1 MCLCGVFC
9 FVAPNAEASCGS
21 VYCQAV
27 TVKVYE
33 PSHEHAGQRMKT
45 ASARRQQP
53 YGLLPPVETKGM
65 DTMVAAYTS
74 LVAARAQKM
83 RERAQKETASRR
95 NSSKGKQNK
104 AATRTVQRAA
114 QAGGGSTGTDTT
126 AEQEAATVVA
136 GTIWGMETR
145 GRRKTRRG
153 GCDADFPASAPQ
165 KKHQHPKKS
174 PKMPSPERPRT

>member
-1 MCLCGVFC
+1 M
-9 FVAPNAEASCGS
+9 
-21 VYCQAV
+21 

-95 NSSKGKQNK
+95 NSSKGKHNK

-114 QAGGGSTGTDTT
+114 QAGG
-126 AEQEAATVVA
+126 AAQAQTP
-136 GTIWGMETR
+136 
-145 GRRKTRRG
+145 RRSKRQR
-153 GCDADFPASAPQ
+153 Q
-165 KKHQHPKKS
+165 L
-174 PKMPSPERPRT
+174 

>member
-83 RERAQKETASRR
+83 R
-95 NSSKGKQNK
+95 
-104 AATRTVQRAA
+104 
-114 QAGGGSTGTDTT
+114 
-126 AEQEAATVVA
+126 
-136 GTIWGMETR
+136 
-145 GRRKTRRG
+145 
-153 GCDADFPASAPQ
+153 
-165 KKHQHPKKS
+165 
-174 PKMPSPERPRT
+174 

>member
-1 MCLCGVFC
+1 MCTCHPPQTQDIHEKLRKE
-9 FVAPNAEASCGS
+9 APALAQTNGGCLPHKVLSTMAHNCPTAKATASCGS

-95 NSSKGKQNK
+95 NSSKGKHNK

-114 QAGGGSTGTDTT
+114 QAGG
-126 AEQEAATVVA
+126 AAQAQTP
-136 GTIWGMETR
+136 
-145 GRRKTRRG
+145 RRSKRQR
-153 GCDADFPASAPQ
+153 Q
-165 KKHQHPKKS
+165 L
-174 PKMPSPERPRT
+174 

>member
-95 NSSKGKQNK
+95 NSSKGKHNK

-114 QAGGGSTGTDTT
+114 QAGG
-126 AEQEAATVVA
+126 AAQAQTP
-136 GTIWGMETR
+136 
-145 GRRKTRRG
+145 RRSKRQR
-153 GCDADFPASAPQ
+153 Q
-165 KKHQHPKKS
+165 L
-174 PKMPSPERPRT
+174 

>member
-1 MCLCGVFC
+1 MADNCPTAKATARHFEKVVRASRENYFSDQQIAALPEEMKHVIAGNCDNHSRSSIATEFFRLSGPALEDVLGE
-9 FVAPNAEASCGS
+9 AAEQFS
-21 VYCQAV
+21 AV
-27 TVKVYE
+27 
-33 PSHEHAGQRMKT
+33 
-45 ASARRQQP
+45 
-53 YGLLPPVETKGM
+53 
-65 DTMVAAYTS
+65 
-74 LVAARAQKM
+74 
-83 RERAQKETASRR
+83 ERAQKETASRR

>member
-1 MCLCGVFC
+1 MCTCHPPQTQDIHEKLRKEAPALAQTNGGDAEITVVCLCGVFC

-83 RERAQKETASRR
+83 RERAQKKTASRR
-95 NSSKGKQNK
+95 NSNKGKQNK

-114 QAGGGSTGTDTT
+114 QAGG
-126 AEQEAATVVA
+126 AAQAQTP
-136 GTIWGMETR
+136 
-145 GRRKTRRG
+145 RRSKR
-153 GCDADFPASAPQ
+153 Q
-165 KKHQHPKKS
+165 QQL
-174 PKMPSPERPRT
+174 